1 MYSTI
6 LVPVDLA
13 HADKLEKS
21 LEAAARLAKLDNAR
35 IVYCGVTAGTP
46 GAVAHNPDE
55 FAQKLEAF
63 AAEQASRTGIDSS
76 ALAMTSHDPARDLD
90 KALLQAIED
99 SGADLVVMASHVPGV
114 IDHFFASNAG
124 WLATHAAVSVMV
136 VR

>member
-13 HADKLEKS
+13 HAEKLEKS
-21 LEAAARLAKLDNAR
+21 LELAARMAKTEGAR

-46 GAVAHNPDE
+46 GAVAHSPEE
-55 FAQKLEAF
+55 FGRKLEAF
-63 AAEQASRTGIDSS
+63 AAEQAGKSGVDCS
-76 ALAMTSHDPARDLD
+76 ALAMTSHDPAIDLD
-90 KALLQAIED
+90 KALMKAIDD

-114 IDHFFASNAG
+114 LDHFFTSNAG
-124 WLATHAAVSVMV
+124 WLATHADISVMV

>member
-46 GAVAHNPDE
+46 GSVAHNPEE
-55 FAQKLEAF
+55 FGQKLEAF
-63 AAEQASRTGIDSS
+63 AAGQAGKSGVECS
-76 ALAMTSHDPARDLD
+76 ALAMTSHDPATDLD
-90 KALLQAIED
+90 KALMQAIED

-114 IDHFFASNAG
+114 IDHFFTSNAG
-124 WLATHAAVSVMV
+124 WLATHADISVMV